1 MKALIFAAG
10 LGTRL
15 KPLTDTMPK
24 AMVPIGGKP
33 LLQHL
38 IEKMTAAGFTEL
50 TINVHHFATQIIDF
64 VDTQRILYPHIKFY
78 ISDEREQLLDT
89 GGGIKHA
96 AQYLCNPTSDEEN
109 RNAPFLVHNVDIL
122 NDLNLR
128 AFYTQHATDSLAT
141 LLVSARTT
149 SRYLLF
155 DATNRLV
162 GWTNIQT
169 GQVKSPYPNLDLSKC
184 QKYAFAGVHI
194 ISPALLPYMEGW
206 EGKFSIIDFYL
217 SICDKVKIMGVPDPK
232 LRMMDVGKIDVLDKA
247 TAFLSEVGY
256 TALT

>member
-38 IEKMTAAGFTEL
+38 IEKMIAAGFTEI
-50 TINVHHFATQIIDF
+50 TINVHHFAIQIIDF
-64 VDTQRILYPHIKFY
+64 VNTQRILYPQIQFY

-89 GGGIKHA
+89 GGGIKQA
-96 AQYLCNPTSDEEN
+96 ARYLCNSTSKKEKSDT
-109 RNAPFLVHNVDIL
+109 PFLVHNVDIL
-122 NDLNLR
+122 NNLNLKN
-128 AFYTQHATDSLAT
+128 FYTRHATDSLAT
-141 LLVSARTT
+141 LLVSTRTT

-194 ISPALLPYMEGW
+194 ISPALLPYMAGW

-217 SICDKVKIMGVPDPK
+217 SICDKVKIMGVPDPE